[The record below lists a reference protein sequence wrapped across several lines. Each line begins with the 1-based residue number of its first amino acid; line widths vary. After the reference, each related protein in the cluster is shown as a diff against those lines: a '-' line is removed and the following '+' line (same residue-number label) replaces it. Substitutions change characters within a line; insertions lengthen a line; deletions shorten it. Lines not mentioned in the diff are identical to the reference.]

1 MSVGSVVAKL
11 SIVLLLG
18 AVAATGRAGA
28 VSAAAAVSPVAA
40 QDGPSV
46 WDGVYSEAQAMRGRE
61 RYGAACASCHADDL
75 LGGSGPALTGEA
87 FMQRWNGSSVNDMM
101 QSIRQTMPQD
111 APNSLG
117 VPGYVDLV
125 AFLLQSNG
133 VPMGKTDLPV
143 EIEGLKAIRMTGRP
157 AGR

>member
-1 MSVGSVVAKL
+1 MG
-11 SIVLLLG
+11 
-18 AVAATGRAGA
+18 AATAAGRAAAVSATSA
-28 VSAAAAVSPVAA
+28 VSAAAA

-75 LGGSGPALTGEA
+75 LGGSGPALTGDA

-101 QSIRQTMPQD
+101 QNIRQTMPQD

-117 VPGYVDLV
+117 VPGYVDLI

-133 VPMGKTDLPV
+133 VPVGKADLPV
-143 EIEGLKAIRMTGRP
+143 EVDGLKAIRVVSRP

>member
-1 MSVGSVVAKL
+1 MSVGSAVAKV
-11 SIVLLLG
+11 SVVLLLG
-18 AVAATGRAGA
+18 AAAATGRAAA
-28 VSAAAAVSPVAA
+28 VSAAAA

-101 QSIRQTMPQD
+101 QNIRQTMPQD

-133 VPMGKTDLPV
+133 VPVGKTDLPA